1 MEPRTKEEKEL
12 ALGIVYGKPIPV
24 LDHGYVTLIESM
36 GTEATIIEA
45 ARMST
50 SRGFI
55 SWDPYHRCKDC
66 NGLRSP
72 ASSEGFL
79 SAPDVRC
86 EHRNVEKFPRG
97 DFGLL
102 EYLYMNAHTTPFEMC
117 ELHVEVNAPI
127 FVWRQWHR
135 HRTQSY
141 NEQSGRYGELPDLFY
156 VPDAQRLVDS
166 FQIGANK
173 QAAGSGR
180 MVTTY
185 EADEIRTALA
195 GEQTSDRKNYERR
208 LSEGMAPELARVNIP
223 VSQYSKCR
231 VKTDL
236 HNWLGFLRLRMDE
249 HAQWEIREYA
259 RAVGKIIQS
268 LWPRVYGLFVEETLN
283 AVKFNETEIH
293 WLRRF
298 ASGFSGTIAA
308 ATKAD
313 PRINS
318 LALGT
323 LERKRLL
330 RKLMIEED

>member
-1 MEPRTKEEKEL
+1 M
-12 ALGIVYGKPIPV
+12 YGKPISV

-50 SRGFI
+50 SRGFV
-55 SWDPYHRCKDC
+55 SWDPYERCKSC
-66 NGLRSP
+66 NGLRVP
-72 ASSEGFL
+72 ASSEGFV
-79 SAPDVRC
+79 SNPDVHC
-86 EHRNVEKFPRG
+86 EHWNVEKFPRG

-102 EYLYMNAHTTPFEMC
+102 EYLYTNAHTTPFEMC

-141 NEQSGRYGELPDLFY
+141 NEQSGRYSELPDLFY
-156 VPDAQRLVDS
+156 VPDQDRLRES
-166 FQIGANK
+166 FGTSANK
-173 QAAGSGR
+173 QASGSGLP
-180 MVTTY
+180 T
-185 EADEIRTALA
+185 IP
-195 GEQTSDRKNYERR
+195 QTSFREDIEREQHDYRSYYEGR
-208 LSEGMAPELARVNIP
+208 LQAGMAPELARINVP

-236 HNWLGFLRLRMDE
+236 HNWLGFLRLRLDA
-249 HAQWEIREYA
+249 HAQFEIREYA
-259 RAVGKIIQS
+259 KAVASIVKA

-283 AVKFNETEIH
+283 AVKFNETEIR

-298 ASGFSGTIAA
+298 ASGFTGTIIA
-308 ATKAD
+308 ATKLE
-313 PRINS
+313 PGNP

-323 LERKRLL
+323 LERKRFL